1 MAQGWWRLP
10 AISPSA
16 MARAKTSTALKR
28 DASNAKE
35 ASLQQALAAYQEALT
50 SNEVLSVREAAR
62 RFNVPKTSLQ
72 ERINGRR
79 SVLEFSA
86 ERSWLDD
93 TESKVIV
100 DELIHSAA
108 QGFPDTK
115 RHLRRRVN
123 AVIQDKLGDPSFR
136 VGDNWVDRWLEKWG
150 KSLSTY
156 WSTSLDAIRARALN
170 PEVINDYFQKV
181 QETIS
186 KYEIKP
192 DCLWTMDE
200 SNFIFGHACKTRVI
214 GQTGNQVQHS
224 QRDGSRES
232 ATVMPLISAAGACM
246 PPCVIFKGQKLNSI
260 WSEPENNPL
269 GCLYVMILCSELH

>member
-1 MAQGWWRLP
+1 MGQRVARHS
-10 AISPSA
+10 AISPFA
-16 MARAKTSTALKR
+16 MPRAKTITVRKR
-28 DASNAKE
+28 EASKANE
-35 ASLQQALAAYQEALT
+35 ASLQRALAAYQEALA

-79 SVLEFSA
+79 SILESNA

-100 DELIHSAA
+100 DELIRSAA

-115 RHLRRRVN
+115 HHLRRRVN
-123 AVIQDKLGDPSFR
+123 AVIQDKLGDPSFH
-136 VGDNWVDRWLEKWG
+136 VGEKWVDRWLEKWG
-150 KSLSTY
+150 KWLSTY
-156 WSTSLDAIRARALN
+156 WSTSLYTVRAKALN
-170 PEVINDYFQKV
+170 PEVIEDYFQKV

-186 KYEIKP
+186 KYKIDP

-200 SNFIFGHACKTRVI
+200 SSFIFGHACKTRVI
-214 GQTGNQVQHS
+214 GQAGNRVQHS
-224 QRDGSRES
+224 QRDGRRES
-232 ATVMPLISAAGACM
+232 ATIIPLISAAGACM
-246 PPCVIFKGQKLNSI
+246 PPCVIFKGQKLNSL

-269 GCLYVMILCSELH
+269 ECPYVLILCIEHH

>member
-1 MAQGWWRLP
+1 MGQRVAGHP
-10 AISPSA
+10 AISPFT
-16 MARAKTSTALKR
+16 MARAKTITARKR
-28 DASNAKE
+28 EASKAKE
-35 ASLQQALAAYQEALT
+35 ASLQRALAAYQEALA

-62 RFNVPKTSLQ
+62 RFDVPKSSLQ

-79 SVLEFSA
+79 SKLESNA
-86 ERSWLDD
+86 EKSWLDD
-93 TESKVIV
+93 TESQVIV

-115 RHLRRRVN
+115 HHLRRRVN
-123 AVIQDKLGDPSFR
+123 AVIQDKLGDPSFH
-136 VGDNWVDRWLEKWG
+136 VGEKWVDRWLEKWG
-150 KSLSTY
+150 KWLSTY
-156 WSTSLDAIRARALN
+156 WSTSLDTVRARALN
-170 PEVINDYFQKV
+170 PEVIEDYFQKV

-186 KYEIKP
+186 KYKIEP

-200 SNFIFGHACKTRVI
+200 SSFIFGHTCKTRVI

-246 PPCVIFKGQKLNSI
+246 PPCVIFKGQKLNSL

-269 GCLYVMILCSELH
+269 ECLYVLILCIEHS

>member
-1 MAQGWWRLP
+1 MGQGWWGHS
-10 AISPSA
+10 AISPLA
-16 MARAKTSTALKR
+16 MARAKTSAVLRR

-35 ASLQQALAAYQEALT
+35 ASLQRALVAYQEALA

-72 ERINGRR
+72 QRINGRR
-79 SVLEFSA
+79 PILEFSA
-86 ERSWLDD
+86 ERSWLTDA
-93 TESKVIV
+93 ESKVIV

-123 AVIQDKLGDPSFR
+123 AVIQDKLGDPSFH
-136 VGDNWVDRWLEKWG
+136 VGENWVDRWLEKWG

-156 WSTSLDAIRARALN
+156 WSTSLDAVRARALN
-170 PEVINDYFQKV
+170 PEVVNDYFQKV
-181 QETIS
+181 QETVS
-186 KYEIKP
+186 KYNIEP

-214 GQTGNQVQHS
+214 GQAGNRVQHS
-224 QRDGSRES
+224 QRDGSRET

-269 GCLYVMILCSELH
+269 ECLYVPILCPELH